1 VDDVASV
8 ANLDSKC
15 SSPPV
20 TPPHDYSPQD
30 DDTDVLNCVNPQ
42 VTPGVAD
49 GELPADD
56 TDPVANDGEIPADNV
71 AGESADVVDPI
82 CSVLEEPVA
91 GFCYAVFFLFFLA
104 IKQSHFLLLK
114 THKVSLVFF
123 QEKNFLIL

>member
-1 VDDVASV
+1 MNFQNEAKEADRSAAYEQVDDVASV

-30 DDTDVLNCVNPQ
+30 DDTDILNCVNPQ

-49 GELPADD
+49 GELPAENEGRESDHVVN
-56 TDPVANDGEIPADNV
+56 PVANDGELPADNV

-91 GFCYAVFFLFFLA
+91 GFCYAVFFLFFL
-104 IKQSHFLLLK
+104 L
-114 THKVSLVFF
+114 
-123 QEKNFLIL
+123 